1 MKYDSRSNAYFC
13 FTSEIIWFAFVIQ
26 QNNTFQ
32 NNKTFRSKLMSSQ
45 FTHYKS
51 SRNNCKKKIV
61 HETNCNEQLDFRFFL
76 LLVSVHS
83 LCSLFFDFA
92 LKLSFFAHFNNFSSI
107 VCVSI
112 RERCCCC
119 PENFYCKCVSFSIRF
134 IITKDHISEKKK

>member
-51 SRNNCKKKIV
+51 SRNNCKKNLFMKQIAMSNLTSV
-61 HETNCNEQLDFRFFL
+61 SSCFWCRFIPSALYSLISLLGFLFLHILTIFQVSYAFQYVNVVVVVQRIFTANVFHFPFVL
-76 LLVSVHS
+76 LLQ
-83 LCSLFFDFA
+83 
-92 LKLSFFAHFNNFSSI
+92 
-107 VCVSI
+107 
-112 RERCCCC
+112 R
-119 PENFYCKCVSFSIRF
+119 
-134 IITKDHISEKKK
+134 IT